1 MVKEVMSGVRE
12 YSDGHLVEL
21 REYDGRDVVL
31 AWNQG
36 AHDCTQVD
44 LLDLIAWIRKNKPEI
59 LAESKP

>member
-1 MVKEVMSGVRE
+1 MAKEVMNGVRE

-36 AHDCTQVD
+36 THDCAQVD
-44 LLDLIAWIRKNKPEI
+44 LLAKP
-59 LAESKP
+59 